1 MISSPRLVK
10 LACVCVAGTKSAS
23 ATDAQKLNCTCT
35 EITAV
40 VDCSFFFLV
49 FAFFVLFCLV
59 FCFFLFVVGC
69 LPRLGNNSV
78 TPNVFIES
86 SSLVTIVVVS
96 SYTH

>member
-10 LACVCVAGTKSAS
+10 LACVCAAKTKSAS

-40 VDCSFFFLV
+40 VDCSSFFVWFLLFCFFL
-49 FAFFVLFCLV
+49 FGFLL
-59 FCFFLFVVGC
+59 FLFVVGC

-86 SSLVTIVVVS
+86 SSLVTIVMVS